1 MNINGP
7 TNTGAST
14 DAMKKAMAMPN
25 LLLNLLG
32 QTPGTPSQSLNTQVP
47 EAQQAADLASVT
59 GKGKIID
66 IVG

>member
-1 MNINGP
+1 MNVNGP
-7 TNTGAST
+7 PNTVAST

-32 QTPGTPSQSLNTQVP
+32 QTSGTTQSTEV
-47 EAQQAADLASVT
+47 QQTADLATVT

-66 IVG
+66 VVG